1 MSFNRSTLNKL
12 WHICITECGSKE
24 KGTTTTTRQ
33 LESIS
38 EEMYWVK
45 KATFT
50 KWHVIWFR
58 LRNIFEMKKM
68 RGCGVY
74 QGLKGWEEREM
85 GWGWQK
91 KWVWFAERK
100 RDSERSC
107 IYRAVDAGVIK
118 LYRTKHTQGLM
129 SKTGVFSVRLVDSI
143 NVYILIAIRHCGLLR
158 CYLLRNR

>member
-1 MSFNRSTLNKL
+1 MSLWLAFMRVYGETQTVHSTFVCNSKKLETAQMSFNRSTLNKL

-91 KWVWFAERK
+91 KWVWCAER
-100 RDSERSC
+100 ERG
-107 IYRAVDAGVIK
+107 RE
-118 LYRTKHTQGLM
+118 M
-129 SKTGVFSVRLVDSI
+129 W
-143 NVYILIAIRHCGLLR
+143 ILII
-158 CYLLRNR
+158 